1 MNLSD
6 DDRAVSA
13 VVGFVFIFAIVI
25 ALLAIYQAS
34 MVPSQ
39 NSNIEFNHYRGVQAD
54 FLDVRN
60 TILTSDQTGNRGFVT
75 MDFVVSYP
83 ARIVG
88 VNAAPPNAE
97 FETSEADPII
107 VKEGET
113 NVSDTICAGGGT
125 AQPRVLTYRPQYN
138 YFGEA
143 PSLVYENTVYYKQ
156 TEDGTVIL
164 ETGQQLVQGGVVNLV
179 PLTSDLYLSSGEAT
193 SVETVPGNVR
203 TTEITEANI
212 SVPTQLS
219 EEDWEALLEGDID
232 PGNVSVSNGYLSLT
246 PGTIEVRCS
255 QMGLNEAPPGGA
267 RSGAGVEINPVSP
280 GDIRFDEAR
289 TGPNDNLVEA
299 DFTNLN
305 EQNSTNITDAR
316 ITFFSNEN
324 SPQGQDVGDV
334 EIKNASTGSASA
346 LLVIL
351 GDRKSLDPEITMAAN
366 RTNTIYFQF
375 TGSEKIEEGD
385 WFVVDLTFT
394 NGQTGTYF
402 IAPRQP

>member
-25 ALLAIYQAS
+25 SLLAIYQAS

-39 NSNIEFNHYRGVQAD
+39 NSNIEFNHYRGVQED

-75 MDFVVSYP
+75 MDFVVAYP

-88 VNAAPPNAE
+88 INAAPPNSE
-97 FETSEADPII
+97 LETNEAGPII
-107 VKEGET
+107 VKEGGT
-113 NVSDTICAGGGT
+113 NVSDSICAGGGT
-125 AQPRVLTYRPQYN
+125 AKPRVLTYRPQYN

-156 TEDGTVIL
+156 TEDGTVII
-164 ETGQQLVQGGVVNLV
+164 ETSQQLVQGGVINLV
-179 PLTSDLYLSSGEAT
+179 PLTSDLYLSSGEAA

-203 TTEITEANI
+203 TTEITDANI

-219 EEDWEALLEGDID
+219 EDDWETLLEGDID

-255 QMGLNEAPPGGA
+255 QMGLNEAPSGGA
-267 RSGAGVEINPVSP
+267 REGGGAGINPVGP
-280 GDIRFDEAR
+280 GDIRFDGAR
-289 TGPNDNLVEA
+289 TGNADNLVEA

-305 EQNSTNITDAR
+305 ENNATNITDAR
-316 ITFFSNEN
+316 ISFFSNDKDT
-324 SPQGQDVGDV
+324 GGDIGDV
-334 EIKNASTGSASA
+334 EIKNESGDSPSAT
-346 LLVIL
+346 LVIL
-351 GDRKSLDPEITMAAN
+351 GDRKSLDPEITMPAN
-366 RTNTIYFQF
+366 ETNTIYFQF

-402 IAPRQP
+402 IAPRET